1 MNEQVITI
9 KEIAEKPGKK
19 GPYKIVT
26 SSSGAKYYAFD
37 PETFDSL
44 KTGASAKLTVEQQGD
59 YTHIK
64 GVVIEGPRP
73 TLQEL
78 SQPLQAKP
86 AAIAPPAASNARD
99 ASIEAQ
105 VAVKAVSEMVSN
117 GKLDINGKA
126 GQYALAWCIIKLRE
140 ALPPVA
146 VEAIDIRVKEL
157 SKPKAKD

>member
-26 SSSGAKYYAFD
+26 SASGAKYYAFD
-37 PETFDSL
+37 AVTFDSL
-44 KTGASAKLTVEQQGD
+44 KVGANVKLAVEQQGD

-64 GVVIEGPRP
+64 SVVIEGTPK

-78 SQPLQAKP
+78 SQTSQSKP
-86 AAIAPPAASNARD
+86 AATSPLPASNARD

-126 GQYALAWCIIKLRE
+126 GQYALALCIIKLRE

-146 VEAIDIRVKEL
+146 VEAIDLRLKEVA
-157 SKPKAKD
+157 KPKPKD